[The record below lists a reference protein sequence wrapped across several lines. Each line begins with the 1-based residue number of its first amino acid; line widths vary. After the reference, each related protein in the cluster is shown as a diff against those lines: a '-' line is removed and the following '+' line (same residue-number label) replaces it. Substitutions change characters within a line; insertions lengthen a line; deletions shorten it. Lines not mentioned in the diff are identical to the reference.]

1 MLARG
6 AASLTTA
13 ELNVL
18 ALLPFYLSFKEI
30 GQRLGVKATT
40 VKSHALSIY
49 GKLGAS
55 SRSEAVELAA
65 EAGLL
70 DRLHR

>member
-1 MLARG
+1 
-6 AASLTTA
+6 
-13 ELNVL
+13 
-18 ALLPFYLSFKEI
+18 
-30 GQRLGVKATT
+30 VKATT
-40 VKSHALSIY
+40 VKSHALAIY

-55 SRSEAVELAA
+55 SRSEAVELAT